1 MPDKSREQI
10 EEYCFN
16 HHTRKSQRLQN
27 LFYQTYDPN
36 SVFTKEDLLFIDELV
51 YNEGNPK
58 MLKALQDL
66 YDYLSRHAVLQTE

>member
-10 EEYCFN
+10 EEHCFN
-16 HHTRKSQRLQN
+16 RHSKKSQRLQD
-27 LFYQTYDPN
+27 LLYQTYDPN

>member
-16 HHTRKSQRLQN
+16 HHTWKSQRLQN
-27 LFYQTYDPN
+27 LLYQTYDPN
-36 SVFTKEDLLFIDELV
+36 TVFMKEDLLFIDELV

-66 YDYLSRHAVLQTE
+66 YDYLSRHAVIETE

>member
-16 HHTRKSQRLQN
+16 RHSKKSQRLQD
-27 LFYQTYDPN
+27 LLYKTYDPN
-36 SVFTKEDLLFIDELV
+36 TEFTKEDLLFIDELV